1 MKINIRAD
9 SVVIEGYVNAVE
21 RASKPL
27 LSRFGQFIEKI
38 CAGAFGRALERNKDV
53 RIFLNHDAARDLG
66 GTGSGELELYEDNI
80 GLHAR
85 ATITDPKVIE
95 DARRGNLVGWS
106 FGFEDRAVDITQ
118 DNETGLPFR
127 MVKDL
132 DLYEVSILN
141 REKTPAYNGTLVN
154 VRDDK
159 QINVGENN
167 EPENIE
173 TVDETIAQDLDA
185 VAKAQ
190 VEAVEEALTELR
202 ASESQDVT
210 TEADTPAEDKQT
222 VTTVDYSSYKN
233 IIAELKTMR
242 DSVKNY

>member
-27 LSRFGQFIEKI
+27 FSRFGEFIEKI
-38 CAGAFGRALERNKDV
+38 CAGAFGRALKRNDDV
-53 RIFLNHDAARDLG
+53 RILLNHDASRDLG
-66 GTGSGELELYEDNI
+66 GTGSGELELEEDNI

-85 ATITDPKVIE
+85 ATITDPQVVD
-95 DARRGNLVGWS
+95 DARKGNLVGWS
-106 FGFEDRAVDITQ
+106 FGFTDREVSVTQ

-127 MVKDL
+127 AVRDL

-141 REKTPAYNGTLVN
+141 REKSPAYNGTLVN

-159 QINVGENN
+159 QINLGEDNK
-167 EPENIE
+167 PDNIE
-173 TVDETIAQDLDA
+173 TVVEAQEEA
-185 VAKAQ
+185 VAEAIAETLSEVRAEESTVEPETAQ
-190 VEAVEEALTELR
+190 ATN
-202 ASESQDVT
+202 
-210 TEADTPAEDKQT
+210 EDSKSY
-222 VTTVDYSSYKN
+222 DNSRYKN

-242 DSVKNY
+242 DSVKKFN

>member
-106 FGFEDRAVDITQ
+106 FGFEDRAVENQFKILGNLQ
-118 DNETGLPFR
+118 
-127 MVKDL
+127 
-132 DLYEVSILN
+132 LN
-141 REKTPAYNGTLVN
+141 RTEFFFSQSLS
-154 VRDDK
+154 
-159 QINVGENN
+159 
-167 EPENIE
+167 
-173 TVDETIAQDLDA
+173 LLCW
-185 VAKAQ
+185 VAKYYNCRNPFPKPFDFPKTITAEQ
-190 VEAVEEALTELR
+190 ALSLF
-202 ASESQDVT
+202 V
-210 TEADTPAEDKQT
+210 
-222 VTTVDYSSYKN
+222 
-233 IIAELKTMR
+233 LKGIHPCR
-242 DSVKNY
+242 DGHGPE